1 MSSYLLSM
9 DTTKL
14 AKLKAKYAA
23 GDKIGAL
30 AIAAKFPRLGE
41 HTEAIQK
48 AWAAHQNP
56 GFYVSI
62 KEDPKNLVEAGI
74 KALEE
79 RYGL

>member
-1 MSSYLLSM
+1 MYGYLLSM

-56 GFYVSI
+56 GFYAQI
-62 KEDPKNLVEAGI
+62 GADVEELKAAGI